1 MAKILS
7 LRLNYKGK
15 FLDYAKEGK
24 EIKKN
29 FTIGSN
35 KFLQWQILDPSFPDK
50 HMFIQQKGGEYVMQ
64 MLPGN
69 QLSVEKGGNAVDSN
83 YLKQNNLLSGNELVL
98 KHDLKGT
105 LTLSPDWSI
114 EFEYREPWVAI
125 LTAEE
130 KQIVAQYARRAK
142 PDEVSRF
149 NRMILWL
156 VLLLAIVFSIIFEL
170 FLKPEYKYEDTVV
183 GKLQTLQA
191 EAQRVQADASLRTSN
206 FVQQEA
212 PPQEATEDDTPQ
224 QGTPGATGPRGSAA
238 LDAAFAGGF
247 DATATGVAPQLKIVT
262 VVQGFSARRPGAGGG
277 GGGTGSGGAAG
288 GGAGAGSS
296 FNASSA
302 PNFADIGAA
311 VTKGPST
318 GLYTQRPEGAT
329 GINVIGDAS
338 KVAPSGKSWGDL
350 VEQERV
356 RRDYERR
363 GVVKLR
369 EGVIEGLSEEQV
381 AVQTSLR
388 DQVQNRQSQIT
399 QAYREANLRQTAS
412 FTITLFIS
420 SNGSLRESMV
430 VPAGAYPESFVAR
443 VKSIVDSWRFNVT
456 GEAQY
461 TFTVRLRPN

>member
-170 FLKPEYKYEDTVV
+170 FLKPEYKYEETVA

-212 PPQEATEDDTPQ
+212 PPQEAPEGDTPQ

-262 VVQGFSARRPGAGGG
+262 VVQRFSARRPSAGGS
-277 GGGTGSGGAAG
+277 GGGTGSDIA
-288 GGAGAGSS
+288 AGAGSS
-296 FNASSA
+296 FNASST
-302 PNFADIGAA
+302 PNFDDVGAA
-311 VTKGPST
+311 VTKGPLRGLST
-318 GLYTQRPEGAT
+318 ERPEGAT
-329 GINVIGDAS
+329 GIHVFGDQS
-338 KVAPSGKSWGDL
+338 KLAPSGESWGDL
-350 VEQERV
+350 VEQERAI
-356 RRDYERR
+356 REYQKP
-363 GVVKLR
+363 GVLKL
-369 EGVIEGLSEEQV
+369 EESVIAGLSEEQ
-381 AVQTSLR
+381 ARAHASLK
-388 DQVQNRQSQIT
+388 DQVQSRQSQIYL
-399 QAYREANLRQTAS
+399 AYREANLRQTAS
-412 FTITLFIS
+412 FKITLFIR
-420 SNGSLRESMV
+420 SNGSIRESMV

-456 GEAQY
+456 GMTQY
-461 TFTVRLRPN
+461 TFTVRLRP

>member
-170 FLKPEYKYEDTVV
+170 FLKPEYKYDDTVV

-212 PPQEATEDDTPQ
+212 PPQEAPEGDTPQ

-262 VVQGFSARRPGAGGG
+262 VVQGYSARRPGA

-288 GGAGAGSS
+288 EGAGAGSS
-296 FNASSA
+296 FNASST
-302 PNFADIGAA
+302 PNFPDIGAA

-329 GINVIGDAS
+329 EGIHVFGDQS
-338 KVAPSGKSWGDL
+338 KLAPRGEPWGDRGK
-350 VEQERV
+350 QKRV
-356 RRDYERR
+356 REDYERR

-369 EGVIEGLSEEQV
+369 EGVIAGLSEEQ
-381 AVQTSLR
+381 ARAHASLR
-388 DQVQNRQSQIT
+388 DQVQNRQSQIS

-412 FTITLFIS
+412 
-420 SNGSLRESMV
+420 
-430 VPAGAYPESFVAR
+430 
-443 VKSIVDSWRFNVT
+443 
-456 GEAQY
+456 
-461 TFTVRLRPN
+461 